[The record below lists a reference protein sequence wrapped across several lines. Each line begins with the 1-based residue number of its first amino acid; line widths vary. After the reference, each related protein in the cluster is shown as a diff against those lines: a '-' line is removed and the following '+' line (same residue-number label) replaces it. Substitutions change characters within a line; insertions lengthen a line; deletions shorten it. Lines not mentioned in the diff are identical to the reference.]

1 MGAKVLRRRIVSSS
15 NALSLLYDALLFI
28 VLISLCGVAL
38 IPAIQNQSLQTNQLE
53 SFKEDQT
60 VKVLDSLLYS
70 KVPCSSYC
78 IGGNF
83 IDSLAENFSINTSE
97 GSLFHELSSRMFER
111 QSRHLCFS
119 ELIAA
124 VLGSQWKIPYKDG
137 FRMNIFTHEFESNV
151 VDNITTFLSESL
163 SSRYNFYFSASWRP
177 LLGLDFGGWFDCGQH
192 PPKGVDVFVAKKSI
206 KMPFDPFLIS
216 FGNSSQVLNQHT
228 LEGFLYDH
236 QSEIFYVNGIFN
248 AIDLFGNDSVF
259 AKRYFIENASIF
271 CQALLFEGIYDNGGN
286 LIVEGLF
293 SSLFSLLFSHL
304 ETLFTSYV
312 EEASDEVIDEAI
324 GISLG
329 RLDGIVEGL
338 TIDGFQSS
346 PIGDYLVN
354 QLKNS
359 FDGLLDI
366 DAVNFSEGFEGIK
379 QTLLSNFSSNAK
391 PAILSSVESVVDNFK
406 INEINTTSCFIDSFL
421 VFVFDLLSFSEAEV
435 VLMLWSW
442 EDFYE
447 A

>member
-1 MGAKVLRRRIVSSS
+1 MGAKVLRRIVSSS
-15 NALSLLYDALLFI
+15 AALSLLYDALLFI

-38 IPAIQNQSLQTNQLE
+38 IPAIQNPSLQTKQIE

-60 VKVLDSLLYS
+60 VHVLDSLLCS
-70 KVPCSSYC
+70 KVPCNSYC

-83 IDSLAENFSINTSE
+83 IDSLNENFSINTSE

-124 VLGSQWKIPYKDG
+124 VLGSQWRLPFENG
-137 FRMNIFTHEFESNV
+137 VRMNIFTTDFESSV
-151 VDNITTFLSESL
+151 VENITLFLSESV

-177 LLGLDFGGWFDCGQH
+177 LLGLDFGGWFNCGLY
-192 PPKGVDVFVAKKSI
+192 PPQGVDVFVAKKSI
-206 KMPFDPFLIS
+206 KMPFDPLLIS

-228 LEGFLYDH
+228 IECFLYDH
-236 QSEIFYVNGIFN
+236 QNDIFCIDGIFN
-248 AIDLFGNDSVF
+248 AIDLFGNDSVL
-259 AKRYFIENASIF
+259 AKRYFIENASTF
-271 CQALLFEGIYDNGGN
+271 FQALLFEGIYDDSGN

-293 SSLFSLLFSHL
+293 SSLFSLIFSHL
-304 ETLFTSYV
+304 ETLFDSYA
-312 EEASDEVIDEAI
+312 EEISDELIDDAI

-329 RLDGIVEGL
+329 RLDGIIEGL
-338 TIDGFQSS
+338 TFDGFQSS

-366 DAVNFSEGFEGIK
+366 EEVNFSGGFEEIK
-379 QTLLSNFSSNAK
+379 QNLLSNVSSIAK
-391 PAILSSVESVVDNFK
+391 PAILSSVGSIVNGFQT
-406 INEINTTSCFIDSFL
+406 NEIYNISCFIDSFL

-447 A
+447 E